1 MRSFLCALA
10 GGKSFTS
17 QPLKRMHLC
26 YAPLTVR
33 LKDVCV
39 LSQNWYES
47 ESYLEIAPLPLSLA
61 KSCSIDHHS
70 EMKMLLLGSNHILA
84 GLISCR
90 MGLTLKG
97 LVRYRKESRNTRG
110 GGEVTAVCSPR
121 LKPHRKLL
129 QTFVL
134 SAENNFL
141 RFDPK

>member
-1 MRSFLCALA
+1 MRSSLCALA
-10 GGKSFTS
+10 VGKSFTS
-17 QPLKRMHLC
+17 ASQVCVCAMH
-26 YAPLTVR
+26 PLTIR

-39 LSQNWYES
+39 LSQNQYES
-47 ESYLEIAPLPLSLA
+47 ESYLEIPPLPLSLA

-84 GLISCR
+84 GLISYR
-90 MGLTLKG
+90 MGLILEG
-97 LVRYRKESRNTRG
+97 LVRYRKESRNTKG

-134 SAENNFL
+134 SAENNFFL
-141 RFDPK
+141 HFVPK